1 MKKALHRKIKYIDNL
16 KEELHNKTIIHLI
29 KNYGKIIIPPLNIQ
43 EMANKYNS
51 KLARS
56 LYNLSNGRFMK
67 KLGNKCK
74 EYDIELVTRPEYY
87 TSKTCTRCGNIKHNL
102 KLENRVYE
110 CQRCNLKIDRDINA
124 SRNIMLRNNI

>member
-1 MKKALHRKIKYIDNL
+1 MEN
-16 KEELHNKTIIHLI
+16 
-29 KNYGKIIIPPLNIQ
+29 IIIPPLNIE

-87 TSKTCTRCGNIKHNL
+87 TSKTCTKCGNIKHNL
-102 KLENRVYE
+102 FNADIYKCKL
-110 CQRCNLKIDRDINA
+110 CDLKIDRDTNGA
-124 SRNIMLRNNI
+124 RNILLRNLCN